1 VGRGRAVFALLLGA
15 AAPAAAQDPSLTI
28 TLQNGVPRIQAVA
41 LLANG
46 KFVGLMRSGLPLRLH
61 YRLEL
66 WRSRPSWFDEHVSDA
81 GWDAVAHYDP
91 LPDDYVL
98 IRSGGTT
105 GRYASVDALGRAL
118 ELPYHVTLAPK
129 TSGQFYYLVRLE
141 VSTLND
147 SDLREVEEWLKG
159 DVSPT
164 VVGRTDLG
172 STLARSAQRLL
183 VRMAGLPRLTLEAR
197 SSEIQR
203 P

>member
-1 VGRGRAVFALLLGA
+1 L
-15 AAPAAAQDPSLTI
+15 QD
-28 TLQNGVPRIQAVA
+28 GVPRVQAVS
-41 LLANG
+41 LLNNG
-46 KFVGLMRSGLPLRLH
+46 KFVSLMRSGLPLRLH

-66 WRSRPSWFDEHVSDA
+66 WRTRSTWFDEHLTDA
-81 GWDAVAHYDP
+81 AWDAVAHYDP

-98 IRSGGTT
+98 IRSSGSVA
-105 GRYASVDALGRAL
+105 RHASVDALEKAL
-118 ELPYHVTLAPK
+118 ELPYRVALAPK
-129 TSGQFYYLVRLE
+129 AAGKFYYLVRLE

-147 SDLREVEEWLKG
+147 TDLQEVERWLKG

-164 VVGRTDLG
+164 VTGQTELG

-197 SSEIQR
+197 SGSFEVK